1 MFEVGQIFN
10 KDGIEYCVLDLIE
23 YNNNTYIFMSVE
35 DGNIEYLF
43 YEVKKIN
50 DGYNLELI
58 IDDELN
64 NYLFSIEEVKNNE

>member
-43 YEVKKIN
+43 YEVKKTN
-50 DGYNLELI
+50 NGYNLELI